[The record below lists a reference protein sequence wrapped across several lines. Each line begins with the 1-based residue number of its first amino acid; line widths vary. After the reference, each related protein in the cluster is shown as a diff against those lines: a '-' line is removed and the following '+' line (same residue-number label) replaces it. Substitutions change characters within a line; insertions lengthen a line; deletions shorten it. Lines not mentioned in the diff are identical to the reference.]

1 MSPDDSREGF
11 IRWLRK
17 TMPLSLSKSTR
28 AKGRTQPVVELS
40 SARPL
45 ILIGHQRIFHMKCVL
60 LTTAA
65 LLLVANIAAAQDQAN
80 REFLT
85 KAIQGNYAEV
95 KMGELAEKNGQS
107 GEVKTYGEML
117 KTEHSDANKK
127 AIEAAKSMGVT
138 PPTEP
143 NAKQKADYDEMAK
156 LTGPSFDKKFSEYM
170 VMDHKK
176 DIEEYQTA
184 AKKQDAAG
192 KYATDSLPTLQKHLQ
207 RAETLRQDTG
217 TTGSR

>member
-1 MSPDDSREGF
+1 M
-11 IRWLRK
+11 K
-17 TMPLSLSKSTR
+17 
-28 AKGRTQPVVELS
+28 
-40 SARPL
+40 
-45 ILIGHQRIFHMKCVL
+45 RIL

-65 LLLVANIAAAQDQAN
+65 LLLFADVAGAQDKAN
-80 REFLT
+80 QEFLT

-95 KMGELAEKNGQS
+95 QMGELAEKNGQS
-107 GEVKTYGEML
+107 GQVKNYGEML

-138 PPTEP
+138 PPTGP
-143 NAKQKADYDEMAK
+143 NAKQKADYNEMAK
-156 LTGPSFDKKFSEYM
+156 LTGPSFDKKFSEHM

-192 KYATDSLPTLQKHLQ
+192 KYATEALPTLQKHLQ
-207 RAETLRQDTG
+207 RAEALQKDTG